1 MERLSPRVQAA
12 PLACEDNVANAPE
25 VPTCQLDLSEEE
37 EGSEEEDDGWFSVNG
52 VAGRADDP
60 VEAVKGAFQR
70 LNSLLSAK
78 SWSLDQLVKV
88 YMYID
93 SMAEY
98 KAMNAA
104 YVTHF
109 GLNPPVRV
117 CVGVARLPKGRL
129 FTCRKLLFLPSFSRQ
144 LFTGAQVLLA
154 AKGALEGRTEVTT

>member
-1 MERLSPRVQAA
+1 MLGPELMERLSPMVHAA
-12 PLACEDNVANAPE
+12 PLACEVNVANAPE
-25 VPTCQLDLSEEE
+25 VPTCQLDLSGEEE
-37 EGSEEEDDGWFSVNG
+37 ESKEEDGGWFSVDG

-60 VEAVKGAFQR
+60 GEAVRIAFQR
-70 LNSLLSAK
+70 LNKLLSAN

-93 SMAEY
+93 SMADY

-117 CVGVARLPKGRL
+117 CVGVARLPEGREI
-129 FTCRKLLFLPSFSRQ
+129 FLKVSQ
-144 LFTGAQVLLA
+144 KTEQVLEYCWQL
-154 AKGALEGRTEVTT
+154 KVRWRVEPR